1 MKPILFNTQMVKAI
15 LSGRKTTTRRI
26 IKVDNNLDFIGT
38 SSSKC
43 NDMFDMASFGKL
55 DKENI
60 ENSNIKERIKTLYL
74 PEDILYVRETWLAH
88 PYKHRKLNITYK
100 ADREVRE
107 VDFSEERFEKIKKFA
122 NNESFYFQPS
132 LFMPKEAAR
141 IFLKVTDVRVA
152 KLQDMKAKDFW
163 DEGVETGDLDFKK
176 LWNSTINKK
185 DLDKYGWNAN
195 PYVWVIQFE
204 RID

>member
-1 MKPILFNTQMVKAI
+1 MVKAI
-15 LSGRKTTTRRI
+15 LSGRETTTRRI
-26 IKVDNNLDFIGT
+26 IKVDNNLDFIGA

-60 ENSNIKERIKTLYL
+60 ENSNIEKRIKTLYL

-122 NNESFYFQPS
+122 NNKSFYFQPS

-141 IFLKVTDVRVA
+141 IFLKVIDVRVER
-152 KLQDMKAKDFW
+152 LQNMTEEDFW
-163 DEGVETGDLDFKK
+163 DEGVEIGDLDFKN
-176 LWNSTINKK
+176 LWNSTIKRK
-185 DLDKYGWNAN
+185 DKEKYSWEAN
-195 PYVWVIQFE
+195 PYVWVIKFK
-204 RID
+204 RINIQNNLLEK